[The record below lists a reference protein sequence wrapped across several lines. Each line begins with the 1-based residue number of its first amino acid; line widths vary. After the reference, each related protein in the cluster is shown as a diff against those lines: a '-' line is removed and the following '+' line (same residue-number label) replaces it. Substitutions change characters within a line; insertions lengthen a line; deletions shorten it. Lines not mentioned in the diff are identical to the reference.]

1 MEIAVGAVAEETVLP
16 SINDREARTRWGRCG
31 AQALPDTTT
40 APIQS
45 RMENPS
51 MTTHVAPYP
60 ITPLAVRKT
69 LPQIASLPLVGNL
82 LDLNKDPL
90 AFLRRVARTGD
101 ACGLRFGPFPH
112 ILFNHPQHAHSILLE
127 HAQDFDKG
135 AALHALL
142 RVAIGDGLFSSEGA
156 FHQRQR
162 RLIAPPFQPRHI
174 VQYAGLMGALSDQFQ
189 RSWPEEATPRNRR
202 ARQAI
207 QAGRACLQRLIAER
221 RQPLVARQDVLSLLL
236 QARDAEG
243 QAMTDEQVIAEC
255 LTLFVAG
262 YETTATALTW
272 TWYLLCQ
279 HPEAYEQMQEEVDT
293 ILQGRTPTYD
303 DLAQLPYCL
312 QVFKEAL
319 RLYPPAHI
327 LSRRAVRA
335 VEIDGYPVPQGWSVL
350 VVPYLLHRREDFFPD
365 PEHFDPTRF
374 SPQREQQLPRY
385 AYLPFGAGPRIC
397 IGLHF
402 AMMEGHLLL
411 ASLAQRSRFSLL
423 PGQRIEPDPLHNLI
437 LRPSGPVHVL
447 RTRR

>member
-1 MEIAVGAVAEETVLP
+1 
-16 SINDREARTRWGRCG
+16 
-31 AQALPDTTT
+31 
-40 APIQS
+40 
-45 RMENPS
+45 
-51 MTTHVAPYP
+51 
-60 ITPLAVRKT
+60 
-69 LPQIASLPLVGNL
+69 
-82 LDLNKDPL
+82 
-90 AFLRRVARTGD
+90 
-101 ACGLRFGPFPH
+101 
-112 ILFNHPQHAHSILLE
+112 
-127 HAQDFDKG
+127 
-135 AALHALL
+135 
-142 RVAIGDGLFSSEGA
+142 
-156 FHQRQR
+156 
-162 RLIAPPFQPRHI
+162 
-174 VQYAGLMGALSDQFQ
+174 MGALSDQFQ
-189 RSWPEEATPRNRR
+189 RSWPEEGVMDLKQELTTLTMHIIGQVLFDGELVADTTTLGSAAATIAAYLAHVLLKPFSFPYHWPTPRNRR
-202 ARQAI
+202 AHQAI
-207 QAGRACLQRLIAER
+207 QAGRECLQRLIAER
-221 RQPLVARQDVLSLLL
+221 RQPLVERQDVLSLLL

-243 QAMTDEQVIAEC
+243 QAMTDEQVMAEC

-327 LSRRAVRA
+327 LSRRAVRD
-335 VEIDGYPVPQGWSVL
+335 VEIDGYRVPQGWSVL
-350 VVPYLLHRREDFFPD
+350 VVPYLLHRREDYFPD

-374 SPQREQQLPRY
+374 SPQREKQLPRY

-423 PGQRIEPDPLHNLI
+423 AGQSIEPDPLHNLI